1 MNDILKHRED
11 IKNNIL
17 KSFKTDLEKSE
28 NGSDIEKARSGVYAD
43 TAENRKLNR
52 VGQQYGSKKQED
64 EPNGEQSS
72 KQEENKTLSEYAKET
87 NDETFKKVIANK
99 KASEELK
106 NEAKKELE
114 RRNSESNEKNK
125 EKSDFKDT
133 AQYMFDTIENYD
145 GDGSYMGYLYGD
157 DEGIDKKIAKIFD
170 IIMAGGNKNVQ
181 VKLKEFDW
189 KENSKAKEWK
199 EKMEKSGYKVSDLA
213 PGGDTYV
220 YAAFRDKKKRKY

>member
-17 KSFKTDLEKSE
+17 KSFKTDL
-28 NGSDIEKARSGVYAD
+28 
-43 TAENRKLNR
+43 
-52 VGQQYGSKKQED
+52 
-64 EPNGEQSS
+64 
-72 KQEENKTLSEYAKET
+72 
-87 NDETFKKVIANK
+87 
-99 KASEELK
+99 
-106 NEAKKELE
+106 
-114 RRNSESNEKNK
+114 

-220 YAAFRDKKKRKY
+220 YAAFRDKKKKILTKRRHLQMT